1 MDKEKAQSRINRIF
15 YGALIWAV
23 FYVYVYAQPHVWDN
37 ETLLGAVFNI
47 AYSKEIAEIFKI
59 GFFIF
64 FGFNLYKT
72 ILGKTKGYISYNR
85 LMNILILAAV
95 IKLAIQVI
103 AFSLLDDDAFM
114 GLFGY
119 LFNTEARFY
128 QSSYFLLYLIGNVL
142 ELLTFMMIIIFYY
155 QLKKS
160 HIHLPTMITLR
171 IWIIALLFGYTF
183 FINNLVEH
191 NIVNGIVNL
200 FYLSIIMIVYVKTR
214 YNFALTACCM
224 VLLILI

>member
-15 YGALIWAV
+15 YGALIWAI
-23 FYVYVYAQPHVWDN
+23 FYVYVYAQPDVWN
-37 ETLLGAVFNI
+37 KETLLGAVFNI
-47 AYSKEIAEIFKI
+47 TYSREIAEVFKI

-72 ILGKTKGYISYNR
+72 TLGKTKGYISYNR
-85 LMNILILAAV
+85 LMNILILAAI
-95 IKLAIQVI
+95 IKLLIQI
-103 AFSLLDDDAFM
+103 FTFNLFDDESFM

-119 LFNTEARFY
+119 LFNTDARYY
-128 QSSYFLLYLIGNVL
+128 QSSYFLLYLLGNVL
-142 ELLTFMMIIIFYY
+142 ELLTIMMIIIFYY

-183 FINNLVEH
+183 FINNLVEY

-200 FYLSIIMIVYVKTR
+200 LYLSIIMIVYVKTR